1 MRRICT
7 FIMILCSSYL
17 FLQAQDHLR
26 FASAFTDNL
35 VLQQKSRVKIWG
47 YAPPRSTLQVL
58 ASWSRKEKTVKA
70 DTCGKWM
77 IELSTPAGS
86 YQTYNLSIANTEQ
99 TVVLKNICIGEVW
112 FCSGQSNMEMIMRND
127 PQWRLYV
134 DNANEEI
141 AVADYPGI
149 RFMTVQRN
157 ESFTALDEV
166 LTEGWQVCSPQTVGG
181 LSAVGYYF
189 ARKLLSSLDVPVGLV
204 VDAYGGSPIQSW
216 IPYAETLKP
225 LYKAEH
231 ETLQEAVEKGK
242 EKPEYN
248 MLSSLYNAMVHP
260 LIDYKIRGWL
270 WYQGEANV
278 GDAGRYI
285 AMMKDLVSSWRKK
298 WKAKLPFYYVQI
310 APFQYPGYQKEK
322 WAELA
327 EVQSMALQ
335 TISSSGMVVTADLGD
350 STNIHPG
357 KKKPVGERLALI
369 ALSDT
374 YHQKIK
380 SQSPSL
386 KRLTLEQGKLRAE
399 FDFAYHGLR
408 LEGVHHE
415 FEISSD
421 GMTYYKAI
429 VEIKGSCVWLS
440 SPEVPSPR
448 YVRYGWRDA
457 CVSTLYNSENLPLG
471 PFKASVDI

>member
-1 MRRICT
+1 
-7 FIMILCSSYL
+7 
-17 FLQAQDHLR
+17 
-26 FASAFTDNL
+26 
-35 VLQQKSRVKIWG
+35 
-47 YAPPRSTLQVL
+47 
-58 ASWSRKEKTVKA
+58 
-70 DTCGKWM
+70 
-77 IELSTPAGS
+77 
-86 YQTYNLSIANTEQ
+86 
-99 TVVLKNICIGEVW
+99 
-112 FCSGQSNMEMIMRND
+112 
-127 PQWRLYV
+127 
-134 DNANEEI
+134 
-141 AVADYPGI
+141 
-149 RFMTVQRN
+149 
-157 ESFTALDEV
+157 
-166 LTEGWQVCSPQTVGG
+166 
-181 LSAVGYYF
+181 
-189 ARKLLSSLDVPVGLV
+189 
-204 VDAYGGSPIQSW
+204 
-216 IPYAETLKP
+216 
-225 LYKAEH
+225 
-231 ETLQEAVEKGK
+231 
-242 EKPEYN
+242 
-248 MLSSLYNAMVHP
+248 
-260 LIDYKIRGWL
+260 
-270 WYQGEANV
+270 
-278 GDAGRYI
+278 
-285 AMMKDLVSSWRKK
+285 MMKDLVSSWRKK

-386 KRLTLEQGKLRAE
+386 KRLTPEQGKLRAE
-399 FDFAYHGLR
+399 FNFAYHGLR

-421 GMTYYKAI
+421 GMTYCKAI